1 MGELVSGTQSARS
14 RAYKCWLGVLAYQGP
29 GKESFARWGCY
40 CERKV
45 VAGITGVIYARDGR
59 MRSRE
64 VMGRTEEEEV
74 SCVSL
79 CLCCGA

>member
-1 MGELVSGTQSARS
+1 MSGTQSARS
-14 RAYKCWLGVLAYQGP
+14 RAYKCWLSALAYQGP
-29 GKESFARWGCY
+29 EKESFARRGCY

-45 VAGITGVIYARDGR
+45 VAGITGVICARDR
-59 MRSRE
+59 RKRSGE
-64 VMGRTEEEEV
+64 VMGRTEEEGV

>member
-1 MGELVSGTQSARS
+1 M
-14 RAYKCWLGVLAYQGP
+14 
-29 GKESFARWGCY
+29 
-40 CERKV
+40 
-45 VAGITGVIYARDGR
+45 AGITGVIYARDGR